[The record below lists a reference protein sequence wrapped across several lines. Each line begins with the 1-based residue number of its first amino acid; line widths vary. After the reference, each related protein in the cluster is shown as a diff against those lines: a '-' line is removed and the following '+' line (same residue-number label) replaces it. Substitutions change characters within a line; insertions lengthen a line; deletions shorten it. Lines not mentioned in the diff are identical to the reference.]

1 MTGAQAG
8 SGARATEM
16 TMMAPLRTFFL
27 ALLIATGL
35 VGSFSAG
42 VLADRVWFRP
52 EPLAVPDRLG
62 SLTTDTPPT
71 GRANLETFDEVWK
84 MIQEQYYRGPVDQE
98 KLLYAAIKGLV
109 GALEDENS
117 RFLTP
122 EENEPTRSQM
132 EGHFD
137 GIGVWIST
145 EENVLRV
152 IAPMDGSPAQR
163 AGIQAGDVIIGIDG
177 RDVTGLKPDE
187 SLPLVRGQAGTRVRL
202 TIRRPGQPTPLEIEV
217 ERARIE
223 VDAVTYQVLD
233 GNIGY
238 IRATVFGDKTTPQL
252 DAALKDLQAKNVRG
266 IVLDLRNNGGGW
278 VSSARE
284 MLGRFLPD
292 GVALVERSRG
302 GERVD
307 TVLTSAEVRAY
318 EVPLVVLVNGGS
330 ASASEIV
337 AGALKDR
344 GRATI
349 IGERTYGK
357 GSIQQVRDFG
367 DNSSLRL
374 TTAVWLTPDKHTIEK
389 DGITPDLIIGPAGEP
404 ADEILRNSQLRPRLP
419 RALGPANPDGRT
431 GPPDHQ
437 LERARQFLLTGE

>member
-1 MTGAQAG
+1 MTGAV
-8 SGARATEM
+8 
-16 TMMAPLRTFFL
+16 RTFFL
-27 ALLIATGL
+27 SLLITSGL
-35 VGSFSAG
+35 LGSFTAG
-42 VLADRVWFRP
+42 VVADRLWFQP
-52 EPLAVPDRLG
+52 APIHAADQVSSLASDATAQTRGEL
-62 SLTTDTPPT
+62 DTFND
-71 GRANLETFDEVWK
+71 AWK
-84 MIQEQYYRGPVDQE
+84 MVNDQYYRGPIDRQKV
-98 KLLYAAIKGLV
+98 LYAAIKGMV
-109 GALEDENS
+109 GALEDEHS

-137 GIGVWIST
+137 GIGVWVST
-145 EENVLRV
+145 DEGVLRV

-163 AGIQAGDVIIGIDG
+163 AGIQADDVIVRIDG
-177 RDVTGLKPDE
+177 REVTGMKPDE
-187 SLPLVRGQAGTRVRL
+187 ALPLVRGKAGTRVRL
-202 TIRRPGQPTPLEIEV
+202 AVRRVGAAEPIEVEV

-223 VDAVTYQVLD
+223 VDAVSARILD

-238 IRATVFGDKTTPQL
+238 VRATVFGDKTTAQL
-252 DAALKDLQAKNVRG
+252 DAALKDLSAKNVRG

-278 VSSARE
+278 VSAARE

-292 GVALVERSRG
+292 GPALVEQSRG

-307 TVLTSAEVRAY
+307 AVLTSGEVRVY
-318 EVPLVVLVNGGS
+318 DVPLVVLVNSGS

-357 GSIQQVRDFG
+357 GSIQQVRDFS
-367 DNSSLRL
+367 DTSSLRL
-374 TTAVWLTPDKHTIEK
+374 TTALWLTPNKRAIDKQ
-389 DGITPDLIIGPAGEP
+389 GIVPDIAIGPEGQSL
-404 ADEILRNSQLRPRLP
+404 DDTLRSSLLRPRQP

-431 GPPDHQ
+431 GPPDRP
-437 LERARQFLLTGE
+437 LERAREFLLNGK